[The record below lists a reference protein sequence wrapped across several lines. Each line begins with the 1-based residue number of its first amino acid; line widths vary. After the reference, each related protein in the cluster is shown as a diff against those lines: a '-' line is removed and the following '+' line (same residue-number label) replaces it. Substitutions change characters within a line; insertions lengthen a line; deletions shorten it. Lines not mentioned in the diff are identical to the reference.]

1 MGTYIS
7 DKKSFQLP
15 LYKSTR
21 RAVLYSAFAVIFT
34 TVFSLKGEI
43 VLPSEIK
50 AGTLVQTTNAGI
62 ESHHEVQSLTE
73 TPREKMNGNTG
84 IGEDRS
90 SPWTSGYLLKWFHAE
105 LAVLLITVIIAFTLI
120 SMKKQVSKKN
130 RALKI
135 SNEKFRL
142 IFEHSPIGIIH
153 FDRNGI
159 ITECNTSFEQIVGS
173 NRERLIGLDMK
184 TIRDI
189 RAAQAVRHV
198 LSGNT
203 GTYDDIY
210 TSITSE
216 KTTPVR
222 AMLSPLLNESGY
234 ITGGIGVI
242 EDVTVWKLY
251 EDKLVNARESAER
264 ANRIKNIFLANMSHE
279 VRTPLNGILGLL
291 QVLQSSCSDAGQ
303 NDLISMA
310 IKSGKRLTRL
320 LSDILDLTKIE
331 SEQFNLIIEDVNIR
345 DIITSIQKTLSED
358 YSGKKIDII
367 TSVSESVPEFIRGDE
382 LRIRQILQNLA
393 ENSCKFTN
401 EGTITISAGF
411 EQTGVMEGMLKLN
424 VTDTGIGIENDK
436 LQDILEPFRQVENN
450 YTRKFQGAGLG
461 LAIVR
466 KLVLLMDG
474 NIEIQSSPGAG
485 TGVECTMKVDICT
498 VNQNKSSEN
507 FSDERVPVK
516 SLRIL
521 LVEDDRINSLMIKR
535 LLEKMNHTVS
545 DASNGL
551 EALEFLCKAEFDL
564 VLMDIQMPEMNGM
577 EAIKEIRKPERF
589 GAKSGICTIALT
601 AYAMAG
607 DREKFIEAGF
617 DEYLPKPVDTEELN
631 SAILKLNLIK

>member
-1 MGTYIS
+1 MRIPIS
-7 DKKSFQLP
+7 ENKSLP
-15 LYKSTR
+15 IPFYKGAR
-21 RAVLYSAFAVIFT
+21 RIMLYSVFTAVFLIIFSAYSELILHSE
-34 TVFSLKGEI
+34 VKNC
-43 VLPSEIK
+43 LP
-50 AGTLVQTTNAGI
+50 VQTTESGADSHSVYQPTPVTQPGGNISNTAGA
-62 ESHHEVQSLTE
+62 LF
-73 TPREKMNGNTG
+73 
-84 IGEDRS
+84 S
-90 SPWTSGYLLKWFHAE
+90 SWPSGYLQKGIHIDI
-105 LAVLLITVIIAFTLI
+105 AVLLITVIIAVVLF
-120 SMKKQVSKKN
+120 SMKKQVAKKN
-130 RALKI
+130 AALRI
-135 SNEKFRL
+135 SREKFRL
-142 IFEHSPIGIIH
+142 IFEHSPVGIIH

-173 NRERLIGLDMK
+173 KREKLIGLDMR

-222 AMLSPLLNESGY
+222 AMLSPLFNGSGS
-234 ITGGIGVI
+234 ITGGIGII

-251 EDKLVNARESAER
+251 EEKLVNARESAER

-331 SEQFNLIIEDVNIR
+331 SEQFSLIIEDVNIR
-345 DIITSIQKTLSED
+345 ETISSIQKTLSED
-358 YSGKKIDII
+358 YSGKNIKIR
-367 TSVSESVPEFIRGDE
+367 TSVSGSVPEFIRGDE

-393 ENSCKFTN
+393 ENSFKFTN
-401 EGTITISAGF
+401 EGSITISAGF
-411 EQTGVMEGMLKLN
+411 ELTGEKEGILKLK
-424 VTDTGIGIENDK
+424 VTDTGIGIESDK
-436 LQDILEPFRQVENN
+436 LSEILEPFRQVENN

-466 KLVLLMDG
+466 KLVSLMDG
-474 NIEIQSSPGAG
+474 NIEIQSTPGAG
-485 TGVECTMKVDICT
+485 TGVECTMKVETCT
-498 VNQNKSSEN
+498 GSQAKTSEG
-507 FSDERVPVK
+507 FTDERASVK

-535 LLEKMNHTVS
+535 LLEKMNHSVT
-545 DASNGL
+545 DASNGI
-551 EALEFLCKAEFDL
+551 EALESLGKADFDL
-564 VLMDIQMPEMNGM
+564 VLMDIQMPEMNGI

-589 GAKSGICTIALT
+589 GYKSSICSIALT

-631 SAILKLNLIK
+631 AVILKLNLLK

>member
-1 MGTYIS
+1 MRIPIS
-7 DKKSFQLP
+7 ENKSLP
-15 LYKSTR
+15 IPFYKGAR
-21 RAVLYSAFAVIFT
+21 RIMLYSVFTAVFLIIFSAYSELILHSE
-34 TVFSLKGEI
+34 VKNC
-43 VLPSEIK
+43 LP
-50 AGTLVQTTNAGI
+50 VQTTESGADSHSVYQPTPVTQPGGNISNTAGA
-62 ESHHEVQSLTE
+62 LF
-73 TPREKMNGNTG
+73 
-84 IGEDRS
+84 S
-90 SPWTSGYLLKWFHAE
+90 SWPSGYLQKGIHIDI
-105 LAVLLITVIIAFTLI
+105 AVLLITVIIAVVLF
-120 SMKKQVSKKN
+120 SMKKQVAKKN
-130 RALKI
+130 AALRI
-135 SNEKFRL
+135 SREKFRL
-142 IFEHSPIGIIH
+142 IFEHSPVGIIH

-173 NRERLIGLDMK
+173 KREKLIGLDMR

-222 AMLSPLLNESGY
+222 AMLSPLFNGSGS
-234 ITGGIGVI
+234 ITGGIGII

-251 EDKLVNARESAER
+251 EEKLVNARESAER

-331 SEQFNLIIEDVNIR
+331 SEQFSLIIEDVNIR
-345 DIITSIQKTLSED
+345 ETISSIQKTLSED
-358 YSGKKIDII
+358 YSGKNIEIR
-367 TSVSESVPEFIRGDE
+367 TSVSGSVPEFIRGDE

-393 ENSCKFTN
+393 ENSFKFTN
-401 EGTITISAGF
+401 EGSITISAGF
-411 EQTGVMEGMLKLN
+411 ELTGEKEGILKLK
-424 VTDTGIGIENDK
+424 VTDTGIGIESDK
-436 LQDILEPFRQVENN
+436 LSEILEPFRQVENN

-466 KLVLLMDG
+466 KLVSLMDG
-474 NIEIQSSPGAG
+474 NIEIQSTPGAG
-485 TGVECTMKVDICT
+485 TGVECTMKVETCT
-498 VNQNKSSEN
+498 GSQAKTSEG
-507 FSDERVPVK
+507 FTDERASVK

-535 LLEKMNHTVS
+535 LLEKMNHSVT
-545 DASNGL
+545 DASNGI
-551 EALEFLCKAEFDL
+551 EALESLGKADFDL
-564 VLMDIQMPEMNGM
+564 VLMDIQMPEMNGI

-589 GAKSGICTIALT
+589 GYKSSICSIALT

-631 SAILKLNLIK
+631 AVILKLNLLK